1 MSRTSRTGA
10 GILEF
15 LTRGVWQATGAS
27 LAPMGEHFENAPITV
42 NWFHVICSA
51 KASLE
56 EERSGEAE

>member
-1 MSRTSRTGA
+1 M
-10 GILEF
+10 
-15 LTRGVWQATGAS
+15 WQATGAS